1 MSDDEYEEDPKGG
14 GWKKWNFER
23 VISNKDVP
31 ALRGARMCGGD
42 LWRLA
47 SGRYE
52 NPLELMPR
60 KEHKPHILSHHLI
73 TKALIHHQE
82 TGKSV
87 VEIKCHRCGNM
98 RKCVVDLKY
107 HLNAW
112 CLYCP
117 FDESSDESWHMPRC
131 PSCIPE

>member
-14 GWKKWNFER
+14 GWRRWDFEQ
-23 VISNKDVP
+23 VISKEDVP
-31 ALRGARMCGGD
+31 AISDTHMYGEEHR
-42 LWRLA
+42 RLA
-47 SGRYE
+47 SGCYE

-60 KEHKPHILSHHLI
+60 KEHKPHILNHRLI

-87 VEIKCHRCGNM
+87 VEIKCFWCANM
-98 RKCVVDLKY
+98 RKCVVDLSAAC
-107 HLNAW
+107 NAW

-117 FDESSDESWHMPRC
+117 FDASSDESWHMPRC
-131 PSCIPE
+131 PGCIPE